1 MVAPV
6 NLTDLI
12 SLSVLDKRCPYLY
25 PQFKKRVISP
35 FPFLSFYHRVHYEL
49 TMAYSPVDLISLMD
63 SASDNRNGQV

>member
-25 PQFKKRVISP
+25 PQFKKKGVISP
-35 FPFLSFYHRVHYEL
+35 FPFLSFHKDVNVVMIFAVE
-49 TMAYSPVDLISLMD
+49 
-63 SASDNRNGQV
+63 